1 MYFGSKCTRLDTQ
14 VRADIHK
21 TKKLVLFTFLKV
33 GKWNCWKTDGPERAI
48 LALYLLFTLCAC
60 KERTERNEVRKKIFC
75 WHGKYFKSSLFIEFF
90 RNYSGLEQ
98 FSTHNSHKQ
107 WHSTFIFRDGT
118 NYTAGCQ
125 KPLDNKWIERFK
137 TLCCYNNRHLLA
149 HLHRN
154 TCSWTAITSGVWA
167 EGMTSE

>member
-1 MYFGSKCTRLDTQ
+1 MQ
-14 VRADIHK
+14 ARAHINK
-21 TKKLVLFTFLKV
+21 TKKLLTVVIFLKV
-33 GKWNCWKTDGPERAI
+33 GKCNCWKSDRRVCEI
-48 LALYLLFTLCAC
+48 LAIYLLFTLCAC
-60 KERTERNEVRKKIFC
+60 REGTERNKIRKKNIY
-75 WHGKYFKSSLFIEFF
+75 WHGKIFQRVLIYRVRLITYLPK
-90 RNYSGLEQ
+90 YSGLEQ

-125 KPLDNKWIERFK
+125 KLLDNKWIERFK

-154 TCSWTAITSGVWA
+154 TCSWRAITSGVWA

>member
-1 MYFGSKCTRLDTQ
+1 
-14 VRADIHK
+14 VR
-21 TKKLVLFTFLKV
+21 
-33 GKWNCWKTDGPERAI
+33 EI
-48 LALYLLFTLCAC
+48 LTVYLLFTLCTC
-60 KERTERNEVRKKIFC
+60 RERTERNKIRNKDLTWKIFQRVLIC
-75 WHGKYFKSSLFIEFF
+75 RVRLTTYSPKYS
-90 RNYSGLEQ
+90 RLEQ
-98 FSTHNSHKQ
+98 FCTYNSHKQ

-125 KPLDNKWIERFK
+125 KPLDNKWIVRLK

-154 TCSWTAITSGVWA
+154 TCSWRAITSGVWA